1 MWWSTRLFL
10 INIIPSLCFRLI
22 LVQARHEDPWSF
34 ILGGGSDIL
43 LTALCVLIAASVQA
57 QTRTRAPSI
66 APTLLWWLYN
76 ALTAAYFSAMHVLPS
91 PEQVRYLL
99 DPHFLLASLDA
110 PAILAM
116 IFLLA
121 LCLLLARMN
130 LKLVPVRPCVP
141 HLLLLAFVGQLL
153 CLGGGELANPLL
165 QQIVAFFSREKE
177 LSGIVPQLTH
187 DLSGVPMTAGPAE
200 RPNVLLVVLE
210 GIPGGYLPQNVEFV
224 NGSADF
230 AMTKM
235 SRWAEHGLRV
245 PNFLAHR
252 NQTINGLY
260 SMLCAD
266 YPRLTDGTLITQ
278 ELLSDPLAASRDTL
292 PNILARNGYSTT
304 YLQAAGLRF
313 MDKDRFMKLIG
324 FEEIG
329 GEEWFDH
336 TPPTFFTYWG
346 INDRDFFLQSLEKIE
361 ALDKKRREHST
372 RGEAAPW
379 FLTLLTVG
387 THHPYTLPDDYTGG
401 EELHPKLRSSAFLDD
416 ALDLFLSR
424 LEEKGVLENTLVIVT
439 SDESHGMDTNILL
452 AGNWGL
458 CFALMP
464 ETRGT
469 SVKEQSQK
477 INPGLFGL
485 ADLPLSILDYVGLAA
500 SSDAIAGRSIFR
512 DYGSSG
518 KRTLSGSWG
527 DRFFVI
533 SSDAVFLKDFGPG
546 GFVKL
551 PYSGSPFSLTNDA
564 KGEPLGQGSG
574 LLSWAAR
581 TVEPGR
587 QAPRSWRFL
596 SDGSSFDAAEYVP
609 SEDIL
614 TVDSKAWLSGGQYI
628 QLQKGENYTLELRVS
643 APDTNVRSMVLDW
656 QVYKL
661 NGAAP
666 MLSDKNFPLPPLAP
680 GEWLALTC
688 SVEVAEDF
696 MLDSARLAAR
706 AVGAGSP
713 GDTAVVVGAFALH
726 PNRNALDQ
734 NTSEHTMDE
743 TLYEGSDARII
754 LKEYHH
760 KKIKAYTM
768 KKHL

>member
-10 INIIPSLCFRLI
+10 INIIPSLYFRLI
-22 LVQARHEDPWSF
+22 LAQARHGGPWSF
-34 ILGGGSDIL
+34 ILGGGSDII
-43 LTALCVLIAASVQA
+43 LTAICVLIAASVQA
-57 QTRTRAPSI
+57 RTRTRVPSI

-91 PEQVRYLL
+91 PEQARYLL
-99 DPHFLLASLDA
+99 DPHFLLASLNA
-110 PAILAM
+110 SAILAM
-116 IFLLA
+116 VFLLA

-130 LKLVPVRPCVP
+130 LKLVPVRPYVFV
-141 HLLLLAFVGQLL
+141 LLLLPFTGQLL
-153 CLGGGELANPLL
+153 WFGGGELGNPLV
-165 QQIVAFFSREKE
+165 QQIAAFYSRDKE
-177 LSGIVPQLTH
+177 LSDIVPRLTH

-235 SRWAEHGLRV
+235 SRWAERGLRV

-278 ELLSDPLAASRDTL
+278 ELLSDPSAASRDTL

-313 MDKDRFMKLIG
+313 MDKDRFMRLIG
-324 FEEIG
+324 FEEIE

-346 INDRDFFLQSLEKIE
+346 INDRDFFLQSLKKIE
-361 ALDKKRREHST
+361 ALNEKRRE
-372 RGEAAPW
+372 RGAQGEASPW

-387 THHPYTLPDDYTGG
+387 THHPYTLPDDYAGG
-401 EELHPKLRSSAFLDD
+401 EGLHPKLRSSAFLDD

-424 LEEKGVLENTLVIVT
+424 LKEKRVLENTLVIVT
-439 SDESHGMDTNILL
+439 SDESHGMDANILL

-464 ETRGT
+464 EAGGKDEKT
-469 SVKEQSQK
+469 QDPK
-477 INPGLFGL
+477 INPELFGL

-512 DYGSSG
+512 DYGNAV
-518 KRTLSGSWG
+518 KRPLPGSWG

-564 KGEPLGQGSG
+564 KREPLGQGSA

-581 TVEPGR
+581 TVSEGPGR
-587 QAPRSWRFL
+587 QASRSWRFL
-596 SDGSSFDAAEYVP
+596 SDSSSFDAAEYVP
-609 SEDIL
+609 SEEVL
-614 TVDSKAWLSGGQYI
+614 AVDSKIWLSGGQYI
-628 QLQKGENYTLELRVS
+628 QFHKGENYTLELRVS
-643 APDTNVRSMVLDW
+643 APETNARGMVLDW

-666 MLSDKNFPLPPLAP
+666 MISEKNFPLPQLAP
-680 GEWLALTC
+680 GERLALTC
-688 SVEVAEDF
+688 SVEVLEDF

-706 AVGAGSP
+706 AVGGGTP
-713 GDTAVVVGAFALH
+713 GDTAVVVDAFALL
-726 PNRNALDQ
+726 PASAGSNLPDGKK
-734 NTSEHTMDE
+734 
-743 TLYEGSDARII
+743 TLYKGSDAQIV
-754 LKEYHH
+754 LTHYEGPEQKERRGGGE
-760 KKIKAYTM
+760 
-768 KKHL
+768 

>member
-10 INIIPSLCFRLI
+10 INIVPPLYFRLI
-22 LVQARHEDPWSF
+22 LVQARHGAPWSF
-34 ILGGGSDIL
+34 ILGGGSDIV
-43 LTALCVLIAASVQA
+43 LTAICILIAASVQA
-57 QTRTRAPSI
+57 RTRTRVPSI

-76 ALTAAYFSAMHVLPS
+76 ALTAAYFSAMCVLPS
-91 PEQVRYLL
+91 PEQARYLL
-99 DPHFLLASLDA
+99 DPHFLRASLNA

-116 IFLLA
+116 VFLFA

-130 LKLVPVRPCVP
+130 LELVPVRPCVFA
-141 HLLLLAFVGQLL
+141 LLLLLFAGQILFFK
-153 CLGGGELANPLL
+153 GGELGNPLV
-165 QQIVAFFSREKE
+165 QQIAAFHSRDKE
-177 LSGIVPQLTH
+177 LSGIVPRLTH

-200 RPNVLLVVLE
+200 KPNVLLVVLE

-230 AMTKM
+230 AMTKT
-235 SRWAEHGLRV
+235 SRWAERGLRV

-266 YPRLTDGTLITQ
+266 YPRLTDGTLVTQ
-278 ELLSDPLAASRDTL
+278 ELLSDPSAASQDTL

-324 FEEIG
+324 FKEIG

-346 INDRDFFLQSLEKIE
+346 INDRDFFLQSLKKIE
-361 ALDKKRREHST
+361 ALNEKRRECGT

-387 THHPYTLPDDYTGG
+387 THHPYALPDDYAGG
-401 EELHPKLRSSAFLDD
+401 KGLHPKLRSSAFLDD

-424 LEEKGVLENTLVIVT
+424 LKEKGVLENTLVIVT
-439 SDESHGMDTNILL
+439 SDESHGMDANILL

-464 ETRGT
+464 EAGGKDEKT
-469 SVKEQSQK
+469 QAPK

-485 ADLPLSILDYVGLAA
+485 ADLPLSILDYVGLATSA
-500 SSDAIAGRSIFR
+500 DAIAGRSIFR
-512 DYGSSG
+512 DYESSG
-518 KRTLSGSWG
+518 ERSLSGSWG

-533 SSDAVFLKDFGPG
+533 SSDAVFLKDFGSG

-551 PYSGSPFSLTNDA
+551 PYSGSPFSLTNEV
-564 KGEPLGQGSG
+564 KGEPLGQGST

-581 TVEPGR
+581 TVGPDQ

-596 SDGSSFDAAEYVP
+596 SDDSSFDVSEYVP

-628 QLQKGENYTLELRVS
+628 QFHKGESYELELHVS
-643 APDTNVRSMVLDW
+643 APETNARSMALDW
-656 QVYKL
+656 QGYKL
-661 NGAAP
+661 NGAGP
-666 MLSDKNFPLPPLAP
+666 MLSDKNFPLPQLAP
-680 GEWLALTC
+680 GGRLALTC
-688 SVEVAEDF
+688 SVEVLEDF

-706 AVGAGSP
+706 AVGGGTP
-713 GDTAVVVGAFALH
+713 GDTAVVVDAFALL
-726 PNRNALDQ
+726 PASAGSNLPDGKK
-734 NTSEHTMDE
+734 
-743 TLYEGSDARII
+743 TLYKGSDAQIV
-754 LKEYHH
+754 LTHYEGPEQKERRGGGE
-760 KKIKAYTM
+760 
-768 KKHL
+768 

>member
-22 LVQARHEDPWSF
+22 LVQARHGDPWSF
-34 ILGGGSDIL
+34 ILGGGSDIVF
-43 LTALCVLIAASVQA
+43 TALCVLIAASVQA
-57 QTRTRAPSI
+57 QTRTRVPSI

-153 CLGGGELANPLL
+153 CFKGGELANPLL
-165 QQIVAFFSREKE
+165 QQIVAFLSRDKE
-177 LSGIVPQLTH
+177 LSNIVPQLTH
-187 DLSGVPMTAGPAE
+187 DLSGVPMTTGPAE

-235 SRWAEHGLRV
+235 SRWAERGLRV

-266 YPRLTDGTLITQ
+266 YPRLTDGTLVTQ

-401 EELHPKLRSSAFLDD
+401 EGLHPKLRSSAFLDD

-439 SDESHGMDTNILL
+439 SDESHGMDINILL

-564 KGEPLGQGSG
+564 KGEPLGQGSS

-768 KKHL
+768 RKHL

>member
-1 MWWSTRLFL
+1 
-10 INIIPSLCFRLI
+10 
-22 LVQARHEDPWSF
+22 
-34 ILGGGSDIL
+34 
-43 LTALCVLIAASVQA
+43 
-57 QTRTRAPSI
+57 
-66 APTLLWWLYN
+66 
-76 ALTAAYFSAMHVLPS
+76 
-91 PEQVRYLL
+91 
-99 DPHFLLASLDA
+99 
-110 PAILAM
+110 
-116 IFLLA
+116 
-121 LCLLLARMN
+121 
-130 LKLVPVRPCVP
+130 
-141 HLLLLAFVGQLL
+141 
-153 CLGGGELANPLL
+153 
-165 QQIVAFFSREKE
+165 
-177 LSGIVPQLTH
+177 
-187 DLSGVPMTAGPAE
+187 
-200 RPNVLLVVLE
+200 
-210 GIPGGYLPQNVEFV
+210 
-224 NGSADF
+224 
-230 AMTKM
+230 
-235 SRWAEHGLRV
+235 
-245 PNFLAHR
+245 
-252 NQTINGLY
+252 
-260 SMLCAD
+260 
-266 YPRLTDGTLITQ
+266 
-278 ELLSDPLAASRDTL
+278 
-292 PNILARNGYSTT
+292 
-304 YLQAAGLRF
+304 

>member
-10 INIIPSLCFRLI
+10 INIIPSLYFRLI

-34 ILGGGSDIL
+34 ILGGGSDIVF
-43 LTALCVLIAASVQA
+43 TALCVLIAASVQA
-57 QTRTRAPSI
+57 RTRTRAPSI

-76 ALTAAYFSAMHVLPS
+76 ALTAAYFSAMRVLPS
-91 PEQVRYLL
+91 PEQARYLL
-99 DPHFLLASLDA
+99 APHFLLASLDA

-130 LKLVPVRPCVP
+130 LKLIPVRPCVP

-153 CLGGGELANPLL
+153 CFKGGELANPLL
-165 QQIVAFFSREKE
+165 QQIVAFFSRDKE
-177 LSGIVPQLTH
+177 LSNIVPQLTH
-187 DLSGVPMTAGPAE
+187 DLSGVPMTTGPAE

-235 SRWAEHGLRV
+235 SCWAERGLRV

-266 YPRLTDGTLITQ
+266 YPRLTDGTLVTQ
-278 ELLSDPLAASRDTL
+278 ELLSDPLAVSRDTL

-680 GEWLALTC
+680 GEWLALAC

>member
-22 LVQARHEDPWSF
+22 LVQARHGDPWSF

-153 CLGGGELANPLL
+153 CFKGGELANPLL
-165 QQIVAFFSREKE
+165 QQIVAFFSRDKE
-177 LSGIVPQLTH
+177 LSNIVPQLTH
-187 DLSGVPMTAGPAE
+187 DLSGVPMTTGPAE

-235 SRWAEHGLRV
+235 SCWAERGLRV

-324 FEEIG
+324 FEEIE

-401 EELHPKLRSSAFLDD
+401 EGLHPKLRSSAFLDD

-424 LEEKGVLENTLVIVT
+424 LEEKGVHENTLVIVT

-680 GEWLALTC
+680 GEWLALAC